1 MDASSLDNKQAGI
14 HPITPSIMGNFY
26 NKLAIIVRMNTYITL
41 PKLQRGD
48 KVAILSPSNG
58 LPGLF
63 PWVQDLGLDRL
74 RTIFSLEPIE
84 YPTTRRMGSSLQDRA
99 ADIMA
104 AFSDPS
110 IKAVIA
116 SIGGTDQIKL
126 LKLLDPEIIK
136 ANPKPFFGF
145 SDNTHL
151 HIYLSNLG
159 IPSYYGGCIM
169 TQFAMQQNMMDLTI
183 ESLNKALFDGG
194 TLETSGSTTYN
205 DIGLDWADKS
215 SLDKQRPMEQNDGL
229 VWDGEQ
235 EASGLLWG
243 GCIESMV
250 AQCSAEKYLPRAEGM
265 TGKILFLESAENIP
279 PHWVVRYLL
288 VGLGE
293 RGWFNQL
300 SGVMIGRP
308 KAWDFSQQNTAEQK
322 AKYRQDQ
329 RETVV
334 SVVREYNKIIPIVQ
348 NIDFGHT
355 DPQIVLPVGR
365 KAILSPERNMI
376 SLDYS

>member
-1 MDASSLDNKQAGI
+1 MGMNSYISL
-14 HPITPSIMGNFY
+14 T
-26 NKLAIIVRMNTYITL
+26 KL
-41 PKLQRGD
+41 KKGD
-48 KVAILSPSNG
+48 RVAILSPSAG

-63 PWVQDLGLDRL
+63 PWVQDLGLERL
-74 RTIFSLEPIE
+74 RDVFGLEPVE

-99 ADIMA
+99 TDIMA
-104 AFSDPS
+104 AFGDTS

-136 ANPKPFFGF
+136 SNPKPFFGF

-169 TQFAMQQNMMDLTI
+169 TQFAMQQTMMDLTV
-183 ESLNKALFDGG
+183 ESLRKALFDGG
-194 TLETSGSTTYN
+194 ELVTSGATMYN
-205 DIGLDWADKS
+205 DIGLDWADKA
-215 SLDKQRPMEQNDGL
+215 SLDKTRPMEENDGL
-229 VWDGEQ
+229 LWDGDQ
-235 EASGLLWG
+235 KAGGLLWG

-250 AQCSAEKYLPRAEGM
+250 AQCSVGKYLPSAEDM

-293 RGWFNQL
+293 RGWFDRL
-300 SGVMIGRP
+300 SGVMVGRP
-308 KAWDFSQQNTAEQK
+308 KAWDFSQQNSAEQK
-322 AKYRQDQ
+322 ALYRKAQ
-329 RETVV
+329 RETIL
-334 SVVREYNKIIPIVQ
+334 SVVREYNATIPIVQ
-348 NIDFGHT
+348 NVDFGHT
-355 DPQIVLPVGR
+355 DPQIVLPIGR
-365 KAILSPERNMI
+365 QAVLSPAENTI

>member
-1 MDASSLDNKQAGI
+1 
-14 HPITPSIMGNFY
+14 
-26 NKLAIIVRMNTYITL
+26 MNTYVTL
-41 PKLQRGD
+41 PKLQKGD
-48 KVAILSPSNG
+48 KVAVLSPSNG

-74 RTIFSLEPIE
+74 RTVFSLEPVE

-99 ADIMA
+99 TDIMA
-104 AFSDPS
+104 AFSDSS
-110 IKAVIA
+110 IKAIIA

-126 LKLLDPEIIK
+126 LKLLDPGLIK

-151 HIYLSNLG
+151 HVYLSNLG

-169 TQFAMQQNMMDLTI
+169 TQFAMQKNMMDLTI

-194 TLETSGSTTYN
+194 TLETSGSATYN

-215 SLDKQRPMEQNDGL
+215 SLNKQRPMEQNDGL
-229 VWDGEQ
+229 IWNGEQ
-235 EASGLLWG
+235 EVSGLLWG

-250 AQCSAEKYLPRAEGM
+250 AQCSAEKYLPSAEDM
-265 TGKILFLESAENIP
+265 AGKILFLESAENIP

-293 RGWFNQL
+293 RGWFSQL

-308 KAWDFSQQNTAEQK
+308 KAWDFTQQNTVEQK
-322 AKYRQDQ
+322 ANYRKDQ
-329 RETVV
+329 RETVI
-334 SVVREYNKIIPIVQ
+334 SVIREYNETIPIVQ
-348 NIDFGHT
+348 NVDFGHT

-365 KAILSPERNMI
+365 KATLSPERNII

>member
-1 MDASSLDNKQAGI
+1 MNK
-14 HPITPSIMGNFY
+14 
-26 NKLAIIVRMNTYITL
+26 YITL
-41 PKLQRGD
+41 PKLQKGD

-63 PWVQDLGLDRL
+63 PWVQDLGLERI
-74 RTIFSLEPIE
+74 RTVFGLEPIE

-99 ADIMA
+99 TDIMA
-104 AFSDPS
+104 AFSDPD

-126 LKLLDPEIIK
+126 LKLLDSDVIK

-159 IPSYYGGCIM
+159 IPSYYGGCVM
-169 TQFAMQQNMMDLTI
+169 TQFAMQEKMMDITI

-194 TLETSGSTTYN
+194 TLETSGSPVYN
-205 DIGLDWADKS
+205 DVGLDWADKE
-215 SLDKQRPMEQNDGL
+215 SLNESRLLEKNDGL
-229 VWDGEQ
+229 IWDGDQ
-235 EASGLLWG
+235 NASGLLWG

-250 AQCSAEKYLPRAEGM
+250 AQCSAEIYLPKAEDM
-265 TGKILFLESAENIP
+265 AGKILFLESAENIP
-279 PHWVVRYLL
+279 PHWIVRYLL

-293 RGWFNQL
+293 RGWFDHLN
-300 SGVMIGRP
+300 GIMIGRP
-308 KAWDFSQQNTAEQK
+308 KAWDFGQQNTTEQK
-322 AKYRQDQ
+322 AQYRVNQ

-334 SVVREYNKIIPIVQ
+334 SVVREYNKTIPIVQ
-348 NIDFGHT
+348 NVDFGHT
-355 DPQIVLPVGR
+355 DPQIVLPIGR
-365 KAILSPERNMI
+365 TAFLSVVDDKI
-376 SLDYS
+376 TLQY

>member
-1 MDASSLDNKQAGI
+1 
-14 HPITPSIMGNFY
+14 
-26 NKLAIIVRMNTYITL
+26 MNTYITL
-41 PKLQRGD
+41 PKLQKGD

-63 PWVQDLGLDRL
+63 PWVQDLGLERL
-74 RTIFSLEPIE
+74 RDIFSLEPIE

-99 ADIMA
+99 TDIMA

-151 HIYLSNLG
+151 HVYLSNLG

-169 TQFAMQQNMMDLTI
+169 TQFAMQQKMMDITVETLR
-183 ESLNKALFDGG
+183 KALFDGG
-194 TLETSGSTTYN
+194 VFVTSGSPVYN
-205 DIGLDWADKS
+205 DIGLDWADKE
-215 SLDKQRPMEQNDGL
+215 SLEKQRPLEENDGL
-229 VWDGEQ
+229 IWDGRQ
-235 EASGLLWG
+235 DAGGLLWG

-250 AQCSAEKYLPRAEGM
+250 AQVAVEKYLPKPEDMA
-265 TGKILFLESAENIP
+265 GKILFLESAENIP
-279 PHWVVRYLL
+279 PHWIVHYLL
-288 VGLGE
+288 VGFGE
-293 RGWFNQL
+293 RGWFDQL
-300 SGVMIGRP
+300 AGVMVGRP
-308 KAWDFSQQNTAEQK
+308 KAWDFTQQNTVEQK
-322 AKYRQDQ
+322 ANYRKDQ
-329 RETVV
+329 REIVI
-334 SVVREYNKIIPIVQ
+334 SVIREYNETIPIVQ
-348 NIDFGHT
+348 NVDFGHT
-355 DPQIVLPVGR
+355 DPQIILPIGR
-365 KAILSPERNMI
+365 KATLSPGRGMI

>member
-1 MDASSLDNKQAGI
+1 M
-14 HPITPSIMGNFY
+14 T
-26 NKLAIIVRMNTYITL
+26 
-41 PKLQRGD
+41 
-48 KVAILSPSNG
+48 
-58 LPGLF
+58 
-63 PWVQDLGLDRL
+63 
-74 RTIFSLEPIE
+74 
-84 YPTTRRMGSSLQDRA
+84 
-99 ADIMA
+99 
-104 AFSDPS
+104 AFSDKD

-126 LKLLDPEIIK
+126 LKLLDAETIK

-159 IPSYYGGCIM
+159 IPSYYGGCVM
-169 TQFAMQQNMMDLTI
+169 TQFAMQKGMMELTV

-194 TLETSGSTTYN
+194 KLSTSGSARDN
-205 DIGLDWADKS
+205 DIGRDWADKS
-215 SLDKQRPMEQNDGL
+215 TLEKSRPLEQNNGL
-229 VWDGEQ
+229 LWDGTE

-250 AQCSAEKYLPRAEGM
+250 AQCAVGKYLPKAEDM
-265 TGKILFLESAENIP
+265 IGKILFLESAENIP

-293 RGWFNQL
+293 RGWFDRL

-308 KAWDFSQQNTAEQK
+308 KAWDFAQQNTTEQK
-322 AKYRQDQ
+322 AEYKSDQ
-329 RETVV
+329 RDTIT
-334 SVVREYNKIIPIVQ
+334 SIIREYNGTIPIVQ
-348 NIDFGHT
+348 NVDFGHT
-355 DPQIVLPVGR
+355 DPQIILPIGR
-365 KAILSPERNMI
+365 KAILSPAKNTI

>member
-1 MDASSLDNKQAGI
+1 
-14 HPITPSIMGNFY
+14 
-26 NKLAIIVRMNTYITL
+26 MNTYITL
-41 PKLQRGD
+41 LKLQKGS

-74 RTIFSLEPIE
+74 RTVFSLEPIE

-99 ADIMA
+99 IDIMA

-110 IKAVIA
+110 IKAIIA

-159 IPSYYGGCIM
+159 IPSYYGGCVM

-194 TLETSGSTTYN
+194 ILETSGSVTYN
-205 DIGLDWADKS
+205 DIGLDWADKA
-215 SLDKQRPMEQNDGL
+215 SLAKQRPMEQNDGL
-229 VWDGEQ
+229 IWDGGQ
-235 EASGLLWG
+235 EANGLLWG
-243 GCIESMV
+243 GCIESMI
-250 AQCSAEKYLPRAEGM
+250 AQCAAERYLPKAEDM

-293 RGWFNQL
+293 RGWFDRL

-322 AKYRQDQ
+322 ANYRKEQ
-329 RETVV
+329 RETVI
-334 SVVREYNKIIPIVQ
+334 SVVREYNKTIPIVQ
-348 NIDFGHT
+348 NVDFGHT
-355 DPQIVLPVGR
+355 DPQIVLPIGR
-365 KAILSPERNMI
+365 KAILSPEKNVI